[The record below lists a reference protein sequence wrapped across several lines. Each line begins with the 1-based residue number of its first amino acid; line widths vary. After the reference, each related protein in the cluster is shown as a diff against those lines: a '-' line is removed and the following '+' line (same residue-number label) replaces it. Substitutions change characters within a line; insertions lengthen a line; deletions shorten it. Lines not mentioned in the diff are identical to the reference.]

1 VGRAARASAVG
12 AFFALVI
19 VGILVGGD
27 RRDFTPTSFGRIPAG
42 QGALYDLLR
51 ELGLPVARSF
61 ASPEAL
67 TADRT
72 LWFIEPDEGCAA
84 RSLSG
89 ASLAP
94 WLEAGGRAVVLLPAR
109 LSACPADATLGG
121 FALPGREE
129 AAPGG
134 DGPAPAGAP
143 AASEAMRVTVEGAW
157 LRAPRSLELAAP
169 VRFVPETAWSEAQR
183 GAGGDGSWRVAA
195 TEAGRPFALER
206 TVGRGRLLVIADG
219 RFLENQWLDRADAAP
234 LAVDLALA
242 LGPPWIDERTHGLVP
257 SRGTLVYLLRS
268 PALPC
273 FAGMALLALAFAWY
287 GAAEP
292 PRRVAE
298 VDPSA
303 PSLESYVQSLAGF
316 YAATGDHARVLE
328 RYRELTARRL
338 RRHFG
343 LPPDAPLASLVDRLG
358 RRPGLSRAG
367 VAQLASRASAS
378 NASELARAVALL
390 DRLVEEAA
398 R

>member
-42 QGALYDLLR
+42 HGALYDLLR

-61 ASPEAL
+61 AAPEAL
-67 TADRT
+67 PPDRT
-72 LWFIEPDEGCAA
+72 VWFIEPDEGCAA

-89 ASLAP
+89 ESLAP
-94 WLEAGGRAVVLLPAR
+94 WLASGGHAVVLLPAR
-109 LSACPADATLGG
+109 LAACPPDAKVAG

-134 DGPAPAGAP
+134 VEPAPGAP
-143 AASEAMRVTVEGAW
+143 AAPEATRLTVEGDW

-169 VRFVPETAWSEAQR
+169 VRFLPETAWSEEQG
-183 GAGGDGSWRVAA
+183 GAGEDGSWRIAA

-206 TVGRGRLLVIADG
+206 AVGGGRLLVIADG

-242 LGPPWIDERTHGLVP
+242 LGAPWIDERAHGLVP
-257 SRGTLVYLLRS
+257 SRGALAYLLRS

-273 FAGMALLALAFAWY
+273 FAGMALLALTFAWF

-316 YAATGDHARVLE
+316 YAATGDHARVLA

-343 LPPDAPLASLVDRLG
+343 LPPDAPLASLVDRLR

-367 VAQLASRASAS
+367 VAQLASRTPAS